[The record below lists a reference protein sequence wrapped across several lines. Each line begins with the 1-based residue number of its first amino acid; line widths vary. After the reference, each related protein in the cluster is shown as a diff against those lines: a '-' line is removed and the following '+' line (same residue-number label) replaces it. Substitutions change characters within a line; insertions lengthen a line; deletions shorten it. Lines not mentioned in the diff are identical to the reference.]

1 MRYTVAF
8 FSLPL
13 VTANGRVRSVDN
25 PRGNALK
32 YLLLSNELIEATAK
46 FCFQIRTCFR
56 ISFANIRCYL
66 RDRWIDRCFNGVRM
80 ALHRL
85 FETFFDLRGK
95 VRVEGGQRNM
105 FIARNPKTSANLT
118 ILQQNRDLKRYD

>member
-1 MRYTVAF
+1 MRYTVAL

-46 FCFQIRTCFR
+46 LCFQIRTCFR
-56 ISFANIRCYL
+56 ISFANIRWM
-66 RDRWIDRCFNGVRM
+66 DGCFNGVRM
-80 ALHRL
+80 ALQRL
-85 FETFFDLRGK
+85 FETLFDLRGK
-95 VRVEGGQRNM
+95 V
-105 FIARNPKTSANLT
+105 S
-118 ILQQNRDLKRYD
+118 